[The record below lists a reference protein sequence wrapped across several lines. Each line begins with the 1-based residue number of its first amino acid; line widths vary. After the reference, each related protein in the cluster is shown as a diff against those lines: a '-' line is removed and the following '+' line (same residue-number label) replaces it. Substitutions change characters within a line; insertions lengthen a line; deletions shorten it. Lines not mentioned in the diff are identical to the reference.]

1 MSKVLELRRKRAE
14 INAKIQAI
22 AAIEQADGQLNAEQL
37 AEFDQLSAEFK
48 QLGDQLGRLEQ
59 AEQMAAATAVPVAAF
74 GNKAPA
80 AHVKQEPK
88 QYLGAKVS
96 RMVMSIAASKGDL
109 PDAAKFARDEIGDND
124 VAMAIETSA
133 GSGGALVPQNIHD
146 EVIELLRA
154 RTVVRRL
161 GAQTVPLP
169 NGNMSLPR
177 LASGAT
183 SGYVG
188 EGTDVNG
195 TESEFDDVKLNAKT
209 MITLVPISNQLI
221 GRAGFQVENLV
232 LNDILGA
239 MSVRE
244 DKAFLRDEGTS
255 NTPKGFKKTA
265 ADASRTLA
273 WAGTADLAT
282 IDAWLDQLILML
294 LQSDS
299 LLIRPGWSLS
309 PRSFIKLQG
318 LRDGNG
324 NKAYPEIAQGMLKGY
339 PIVHST
345 TIPVNLGTGSN
356 ESEIYFADWNDVIIG
371 EMDNMTIDFSK
382 EATYKDGS
390 GNLVSAFARNQSL
403 VRVVAEHDVGFRH
416 VEGLALGTAV
426 TW

>member
-59 AEQMAAATAVPVAAF
+59 AEQMAAATAAPVAAF
-74 GNKAPA
+74 SNKAPA

-195 TESEFDDVKLNAKT
+195 TESEIDDVKLNAKT

-244 DKAFLRDEGTS
+244 DKAFLRDDGTS

-265 ADASRTLA
+265 TDASRTLA

-324 NKAYPEIAQGMLKGY
+324 NKAYPEMAQSMLKGY

>member
-59 AEQMAAATAVPVAAF
+59 AEQMAAATAAPVAAF

-195 TESEFDDVKLNAKT
+195 TESDFDDVKLNAKT

-244 DKAFLRDEGTS
+244 DKAFLRDDGTS

-265 ADASRTLA
+265 TDASRTLA
-273 WAGTADLAT
+273 WAGTADLTT

-324 NKAYPEIAQGMLKGY
+324 NKAYPEMAQGMLKGY

>member
-1 MSKVLELRRKRAE
+1 MSKIVELRRKRAE
-14 INAKIQAI
+14 INAQIQAL
-22 AAIEQADGQLNAEQL
+22 AKVEEEDG
-37 AEFDQLSAEFK
+37 QLSAEQLTNFETLGTEFK
-48 QLGDQLGRLEQ
+48 QLTQQIERLES
-59 AEQMAAATAVPVAAF
+59 AEQMAAATAAPVASF
-74 GNKAPA
+74 GNKSA
-80 AHVKQEPK
+80 AVKVKEAPK
-88 QYLGAKVS
+88 QYLGSKLS

-109 PDAAKFARDEIGDND
+109 ADAAKFARTEIGDAD

-146 EVIELLRA
+146 EVIELLRS
-154 RTVVRRL
+154 RTVVRSL

-169 NGNMSLPR
+169 NGNLSLPR

-188 EGTDVNG
+188 EGTDVNA
-195 TESEFDDVKLNAKT
+195 TESQFDDVKLSGKT

-244 DKAFLRDEGTS
+244 DKAFLRDDGTS
-255 NTPKGFKKTA
+255 NTPTGFKKRAT
-265 ADASRTLA
+265 DAGRTHA

-282 IDAWLDQLILML
+282 IDAYLDYLILML
-294 LQSDS
+294 MQSDS
-299 LLIRPGWSLS
+299 LLIRPGWALS
-309 PRSFIKLQG
+309 PRSLMKLKG

-324 NKAYPEIAQGMLKGY
+324 NKVYPEMDQGMLKGY
-339 PIVHST
+339 PIMHST
-345 TIPVNLGTGSN
+345 TIPVNLGAGSN
-356 ESEIYFADWNDVIIG
+356 ESEIYFADWNDVVIG

-382 EATYKDGS
+382 EATYKDS
-390 GNLVSAFARNQSL
+390 AGNLVSAFARNQSL

-416 VEGLALGTAV
+416 VEGLALGTGV

>member
-22 AAIEQADGQLNAEQL
+22 AAIEQADGQLTAEQL
-37 AEFDQLSAEFK
+37 TEFDQLSAEFN
-48 QLGDQLGRLEQ
+48 QLGEQLGRLEK
-59 AEQMAAATAVPVAAF
+59 AEQMAAATAAPVAAF

-195 TESEFDDVKLNAKT
+195 TESDFDDVKLNAKT

-244 DKAFLRDEGTS
+244 DKAFLRDDGTS

-265 ADASRTLA
+265 TDASRTLA
-273 WAGTADLAT
+273 WTGTADLAT
-282 IDAWLDQLILML
+282 IDVWLDQLILML

>member
-48 QLGDQLGRLEQ
+48 QLGEQLGRLEQ
-59 AEQMAAATAVPVAAF
+59 AEQMAAATAAPVAAF

-80 AHVKQEPK
+80 AHMKQEPK

-133 GSGGALVPQNIHD
+133 GSGGALVPQSIHD

-244 DKAFLRDEGTS
+244 DKAFLRDDGTS

-265 ADASRTLA
+265 ADASRTLP
-273 WAGTADLAT
+273 WTGTANLVT

-324 NKAYPEIAQGMLKGY
+324 NKAYPEMAQGMLKGY
-339 PIVHST
+339 PIFHST
-345 TIPVNLGTGSN
+345 TIPVNLGAGSN

-382 EATYKDGS
+382 EATYKDGA

-403 VRVVAEHDVGFRH
+403 VRVVAEHDIGFRH

>member
-22 AAIEQADGQLNAEQL
+22 AAIEQADGQLTAEQL
-37 AEFDQLSAEFK
+37 AEFDQLSAEFN
-48 QLGDQLGRLEQ
+48 QLGEQLGRLEK
-59 AEQMAAATAVPVAAF
+59 AEQMAAATAAPVAAF

-195 TESEFDDVKLNAKT
+195 TESDFDDVKLNAKT

-244 DKAFLRDEGTS
+244 DKAFLRDDGTS

-265 ADASRTLA
+265 TDASRTLA
-273 WAGTADLAT
+273 WTGTADLAT

>member
-37 AEFDQLSAEFK
+37 VEFDQLSAEFK
-48 QLGDQLGRLEQ
+48 QLGEQLGRLEQ
-59 AEQMAAATAVPVAAF
+59 AEKMAASTAEPVSVFANKNTAV
-74 GNKAPA
+74 
-80 AHVKQEPK
+80 HVKAEAK
-88 QYLGAKVS
+88 QYTGAKLS
-96 RMVMSIAASKGDL
+96 RLVMSIAASKGDL
-109 PDAAKFARDEIGDND
+109 AEAAHFARNEIGDND

-133 GSGGALVPQNIHD
+133 GSGGALVPQNIRD

-169 NGNMSLPR
+169 NGNLSLPR
-177 LASGAT
+177 LSSGST
-183 SGYVG
+183 SGYIG
-188 EGTDVNG
+188 EGTDVNA
-195 TESEFDDVKLNAKT
+195 TESAFDDVKLNAKT

-239 MSVRE
+239 MATRE
-244 DKAFLRDEGTS
+244 DKAFLRDDGTS
-255 NTPKGFKKTA
+255 STPKGFKKTA
-265 ADASRTLA
+265 VDASRTLA
-273 WAGTADLAT
+273 WTGSASLAT
-282 IDAWLDQLILML
+282 VDAFLDKLILML
-294 LQSDS
+294 IQSDS
-299 LLIRPGWSLS
+299 LLIRPGWTLS
-309 PRSFIKLQG
+309 PRSFIYLQG

-324 NKAYPEIAQGMLKGY
+324 NKAYSEMAMGMLKGY
-339 PIVHST
+339 PIFHTT
-345 TIPVNLGTGSN
+345 TIPVNLGAGTN

-371 EMDNMTIDFSK
+371 EADSMTIDFSK
-382 EATYKDGS
+382 EATYKDSS
-390 GNLVSAFARNQSL
+390 GNLVSSFARNQSL